1 MISSPSSS
9 SSSSSS
15 SYGIMSCVLS
25 SFIQPVSMLM
35 SDFGSNLSETRGRV
49 RFSISCDFCKQFYAL
64 VMVHM
69 VFLCSSADSGPSC
82 DMLVLADVASVS
94 SIVSDAVKT

>member
-1 MISSPSSS
+1 
-9 SSSSSS
+9 
-15 SYGIMSCVLS
+15 
-25 SFIQPVSMLM
+25 
-35 SDFGSNLSETRGRV
+35 
-49 RFSISCDFCKQFYAL
+49 
-64 VMVHM
+64 MVHM